1 MNLNTIWTIG
11 HSSRTFGEFVELL
24 NAFHIELLVDVRR
37 YPGSRKFPQFNKDS
51 LEQSLPKQGISYR
64 HIESLGGRRKV
75 LPNSK
80 NNAWRLDSFRG
91 YADYMETE
99 EFKIALAELEQLAR
113 EKRVAY
119 MCSEA
124 VWWSCHRSLVSDA
137 LKVKGWEVL
146 HIMGLTNAPEHP
158 YTKPAHVENG
168 KLDYK
173 KVEEE

>member
-1 MNLNTIWTIG
+1 MDTIWTIG
-11 HSSRTFGEFVELL
+11 HSSRTFEEYIELL
-24 NAFHIELLVDVRR
+24 HNSQIELLVDVRR
-37 YPGSRKFPQFNKDS
+37 YPGSRKFPHFNKDS
-51 LEQSLPKQGISYR
+51 LAENLPKEGIAYK
-64 HIESLGGRRKV
+64 HIEALGGRRKV

-80 NNAWRLDSFRG
+80 NDAWRLDSFRG

-99 EFKIALAELEQLAR
+99 EFQEALEILKNLAR
-113 EKRVAY
+113 EKRVAF

-124 VWWSCHRSLVSDA
+124 VWWSCHRSLIADA
-137 LKVKGWEVL
+137 LKAKGWKVL
-146 HIMGLTNAPEHP
+146 HILGLNNVSEHP

>member
-1 MNLNTIWTIG
+1 MNTIWTIG
-11 HSSRTFGEFVELL
+11 HSSRTLEDFVELL
-24 NAFHIELLVDVRR
+24 KTFRIELLVDVRR
-37 YPGSRKFPQFNKDS
+37 YPGSRKFPYFNKDA
-51 LEQSLPKQGISYR
+51 LAESLPQEGIAYK

-80 NNAWRLDSFRG
+80 NDAWRLDSFRG

-99 EFKIALAELEQLAR
+99 EFKSALEELEELAKK
-113 EKRVAY
+113 KRTAF

-137 LKVKGWEVL
+137 LKVKGWEVF
-146 HIMGLTNAPEHP
+146 HIMGSTNAPEHP

-173 KVEEE
+173 KVKEE